1 MPRTTSDEEVQLKKR
16 ARRRL
21 VGAVVLATA
30 VAVVLPM
37 VLDTEPKPVSHN
49 VNIQIP
55 SPDSPAYAPK
65 SGAPLPEPGKDAA
78 PSAKSETAPAR
89 QDQPVPPVGSLQA
102 PEAPKTAEPAKATEP
117 LKRAESAKAGVVAK
131 PAETHKESAQAAEPA
146 KPPEA
151 PKEPVKAA
159 EAPKSGANV
168 PAKDTKEA
176 PKATPAKDAKV
187 PVNSKFV
194 VQVAALADT
203 AKAKQL
209 QQKMSAA
216 GVKAYTEVVKTSKG
230 SVTRVRAGPYD
241 SREAAEKAR
250 VKLKSAGLDG
260 KVVPR

>member
-1 MPRTTSDEEVQLKKR
+1 MARPTSDEEVQLKKR

-37 VLDTEPKPVSHN
+37 VLDTEPKPVSQN

-65 SGAPLPEPGKDAA
+65 AAA
-78 PSAKSETAPAR
+78 PGSVDAESKPSA
-89 QDQPVPPVGSLQA
+89 PPVASLQS
-102 PEAPKTAEPAKATEP
+102 PVAPKGGEA
-117 LKRAESAKAGVVAK
+117 VK
-131 PAETHKESAQAAEPA
+131 PA
-146 KPPEA
+146 EA
-151 PKEPVKAA
+151 PKEAPEAAKAPPRAA
-159 EAPKSGANV
+159 ETPKET
-168 PAKDTKEA
+168 TKEA
-176 PKATPAKDAKV
+176 AAATPKDAAKPAGKDDGKAADKAAPKDSGKPAAKDAGKAATDAAKAPAKDAKAA
-187 PVNSKFV
+187 PKASVNARFV
-194 VQVAALADT
+194 VQVAALADA

-209 QQKMSAA
+209 QQKVAAA
-216 GVKAYTEVVKTSKG
+216 GVKAYTEVVQTSKG

-250 VKLKSAGLDG
+250 SRLKGAGLDG